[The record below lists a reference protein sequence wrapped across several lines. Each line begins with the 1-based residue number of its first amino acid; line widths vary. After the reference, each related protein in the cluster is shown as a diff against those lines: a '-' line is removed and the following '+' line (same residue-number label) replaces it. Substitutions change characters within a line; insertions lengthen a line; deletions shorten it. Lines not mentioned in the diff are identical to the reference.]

1 LSRPQTGIFVG
12 SEFILTDLRQQK
24 GIHLDYKQTALFI
37 GHRVLMTIFLLI
49 TIPTVVFFLLE
60 AAPDN
65 PFELD
70 PAADEE
76 SLSARYI
83 DWLGDSL
90 IGRDFGDSQV
100 MRRSAYDSF
109 TERVNASLDIL
120 IGALLLSFLFGLPL
134 GVLAAAFP
142 RNIPDVLA
150 RYGLLILV
158 ALPIFWVGM
167 MLILEL
173 GINRDWLPLGNR
185 FPVGFALGEEVPLSE
200 RIKHL
205 IMPVATMAIFW
216 ASAIAFMTRNFLVDF
231 KAGHAE
237 RTNTIL
243 MGLPL
248 AVLATLPVVVAGM
261 MSSLVLVETIFSW
274 PGFGRLL
281 FSSVSQLDYP
291 VMSAIIVMVTVYT
304 TLIYFLCMVMYA
316 MVCMIFRITANG
328 FAVSGQF
335 PLQAIAEQQTLESPQ
350 PARTVIPSIV
360 GIIVAGI
367 ALFVLLG
374 IVVAVFTSDA
384 DPNETSLQ
392 DRLLP
397 RGSEGY
403 PLGTDDLGRDVQ
415 ARLLAGGRT
424 SLNIAFQQPVSAWRL
439 ASFWA

>member
-1 LSRPQTGIFVG
+1 
-12 SEFILTDLRQQK
+12 
-24 GIHLDYKQTALFI
+24 
-37 GHRVLMTIFLLI
+37 
-49 TIPTVVFFLLE
+49 
-60 AAPDN
+60 
-65 PFELD
+65 
-70 PAADEE
+70 
-76 SLSARYI
+76 
-83 DWLGDSL
+83 
-90 IGRDFGDSQV
+90 
-100 MRRSAYDSF
+100 
-109 TERVNASLDIL
+109 
-120 IGALLLSFLFGLPL
+120 
-134 GVLAAAFP
+134 
-142 RNIPDVLA
+142 
-150 RYGLLILV
+150 
-158 ALPIFWVGM
+158 
-167 MLILEL
+167 
-173 GINRDWLPLGNR
+173 
-185 FPVGFALGEEVPLSE
+185 
-200 RIKHL
+200 
-205 IMPVATMAIFW
+205 
-216 ASAIAFMTRNFLVDF
+216 
-231 KAGHAE
+231 
-237 RTNTIL
+237 

-374 IVVAVFTSDA
+374 IVVAVSTSDA